1 MKKVLLSGFVMGV
14 LGATAANADTTTQ
27 LTTKGYVDTGLQA
40 VYNKAKGLA
49 NDAKTAAQA
58 AQATANEAK
67 TTAGNALD
75 SVTTLQSNLNDLDEY
90 VGSKTANVDGQ
101 VVPASGLSADVEN
114 LETAVGDKTN
124 LETTNKANLV
134 GAINEIKGSIDTIN
148 TAVQNQQVQ
157 AGAGVAVSGSTV
169 SVNGLDATTA
179 ADTNGIYVFQGNQ
192 ATKLNVATTWSD
204 PDWLN

>member
-1 MKKVLLSGFVMGV
+1 MKKVLLSSLMMGV
-14 LGATAANADTTTQ
+14 FGTTAAVADTTTQ

-40 VYNKAKGLA
+40 VYNKAKGLV
-49 NDAKTAAQA
+49 NDAKTAAQS
-58 AQATANEAK
+58 AQATATSAVESISGVQTK
-67 TTAGNALD
+67 
-75 SVTTLQSNLNDLDEY
+75 LNNLDEY
-90 VGSKTANVDGQ
+90 VGNKTANVDGEI
-101 VVPASGLSADVEN
+101 VPASGLAGDVET
-114 LETAVGDKTN
+114 LETDVGNLTTDVGDKAN
-124 LETTNKANLV
+124 LTTTNKANLV

-157 AGAGVAVSGSTV
+157 AGAGVSVNGSTV

-192 ATKLNVATTWSD
+192 ATKLNVATTWND